1 MGDSFFCADFAFES
15 PFLFF
20 CSQIR
25 SLLLFGIFPSGNLL
39 KGELIV
45 LISEN
50 GNKDKVTITNRNKKF
65 KPLALANPKL
75 AKQWHPEKNGD
86 LTSYNVSAYSKL
98 EVSWLYPY
106 DDPKTGHHDFVWKAR
121 ISDRNKSDRYPYLS
135 GKMVWTGFND
145 LATVNPQLAAE
156 WDYKKNKKLTPEK
169 VTVGKNMLVWWLLP
183 YDVPDDYHNCA

>member
-1 MGDSFFCADFAFES
+1 M
-15 PFLFF
+15 
-20 CSQIR
+20 
-25 SLLLFGIFPSGNLL
+25 
-39 KGELIV
+39 KGELVV

-50 GNKDKVTITNRNKKF
+50 KVTATKKSRNKKF
-65 KPLALANPKL
+65 KPLALTNPKL

-86 LTSYNVSAYSKL
+86 LTPYDVSAYSKL

-121 ISDRNKSDRYPYLS
+121 ISDRNKSDGCPYLS

-145 LATVNPQLAAE
+145 LATVNPKLAAE
-156 WDYKKNKKLTPEK
+156 WDYEKNKKLTPEK

-183 YDVPDDYHNCA
+183 YDVPDDYRNCA